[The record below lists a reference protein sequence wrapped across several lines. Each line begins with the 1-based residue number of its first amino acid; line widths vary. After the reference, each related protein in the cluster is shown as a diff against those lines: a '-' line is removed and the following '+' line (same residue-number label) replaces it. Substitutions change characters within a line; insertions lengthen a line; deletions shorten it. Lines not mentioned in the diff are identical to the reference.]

1 MLTLLFQSQEVS
13 PIDSDFPL
21 SKFRLLYPQFAS
33 VSDEVVYAIAEQAE
47 CFMSIH
53 ACACSDQSWML
64 MVAHMLAL
72 RAASESGNSAPG
84 MLTSATI
91 GSVSVSFQAPTSS
104 DGWSHWLN
112 QSPFGQQFLA
122 LSKACF
128 GGVRYVGSLP
138 ERAAFRSVGGLF
150 PGRGRMR

>member
-1 MLTLLFQSQEVS
+1 ME
-13 PIDSDFPL
+13 DFPL
-21 SKFRLLYPQFAS
+21 ADFRLLYPQFDE
-33 VSDEVVYAIAEQAE
+33 VSDDVVNLIAQQALCYMGVHSCINCGEQG
-47 CFMSIH
+47 
-53 ACACSDQSWML
+53 WML
-64 MVAHMLAL
+64 LVAHLLFL
-72 RAASESGNSAPG
+72 RAAGSSGGAAPG

-91 GSVSVSFQAPTSS
+91 GSVSVSFQAPASS

-150 PGRGRMR
+150 PGRGRLR